1 MDEPSYQVQS
11 LDITTIVFM
20 LKNNYKNES
29 QNIKDKV
36 NDIIIQLIKEGK
48 IKENCGSER
57 LYYTFIHKE
66 YIKLINDNLQQ

>member
-1 MDEPSYQVQS
+1 MDEPSYQAQS
-11 LDITTIVFM
+11 LDINTIIFM

-29 QNIKDKV
+29 QIIKDKV
-36 NDIIIQLIKEGK
+36 NDIIIELIKEGK
-48 IKENCGSER
+48 IKENSGSER